1 MLPVRAYRPARADIW
16 GVYRYLASYDIGS
29 RVGLRAA
36 PGRVYSKYVLMLG
49 VAACV
54 EAWLG
59 RTFHITPPMGK
70 RKMCEG
76 CGLKQPSCGLASELG
91 KAR

>member
-36 PGRVYSKYVLMLG
+36 PGRVLEVSFETSLS
-49 VAACV
+49 V
-54 EAWLG
+54 ETTYCIFG
-59 RTFHITPPMGK
+59 RGKITDVGTFSF
-70 RKMCEG
+70 R
-76 CGLKQPSCGLASELG
+76 
-91 KAR
+91 